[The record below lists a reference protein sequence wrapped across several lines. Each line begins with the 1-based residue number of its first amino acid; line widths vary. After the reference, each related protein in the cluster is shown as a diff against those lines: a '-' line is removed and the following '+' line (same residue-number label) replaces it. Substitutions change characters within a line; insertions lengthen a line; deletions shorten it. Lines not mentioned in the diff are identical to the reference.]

1 MSKRSQGFTLIE
13 LLVVIGIIGLLA
25 TLAVVAFGSARAKA
39 RDTSRVSN
47 ARAVISAFGAAA
59 SDGLSLCKQGC
70 NGGAVDGSGANIIN
84 VDICENGCANGTV
97 KTSQYVNL
105 SMIKDPEVGNQGTPC
120 TGANTSCQF
129 TLGGGA
135 KIDSFKLF
143 FFTEQAVQGLT
154 ASGHEASETGIVK

>member
-59 SDGLSLCKQGC
+59 SDGMSLCKKDC
-70 NGGAVDGSGANIIN
+70 GAVVDGSGANIID
-84 VDICENGCANGTV
+84 VDICENGCTNGTV
-97 KTSQYVNL
+97 QTSKYVNL
-105 SMIKDPEVGNQGTPC
+105 SMIKDPEVGNQATPC
-120 TGANTSCQF
+120 DGVKTSCQF

-143 FFTEQAVQGLT
+143 FFTEQAVQGLGVG
-154 ASGHEASETGIVK
+154 GHEASETGIVK